1 MRPTRYLSGE
11 RVRPDLAPEHDLNI
25 FLELYLLERL
35 RRVVRRDLRVHNRQ
49 QDLAREIGISRGSLR
64 KFVEDL
70 SIPSH
75 PVQQRLRDWVESR
88 PPIWTPPGAVALVLL
103 VHDLPYETRGEA
115 RRRLAREL
123 AAIHGEAGREVARW
137 LVEETEP

>member
-11 RVRPDLAPEHDLNI
+11 RMRPDLAPEHDLNV
-25 FLELYLLERL
+25 FLELYLLERV
-35 RRVVRRDLRVHNRQ
+35 RRMVRRDLRVHNGQ

-64 KFVEDL
+64 KFIEDQ

-75 PVQQRLRDWVESR
+75 PVQQRLHDWVESR

-103 VHDLPYETRGEA
+103 VHDLPYQARGEA

-123 AAIHGEAGREVARW
+123 AAIHSEAGREVVRW
-137 LVEETEP
+137 LAEEIEP

>member
-25 FLELYLLERL
+25 FLELYLLERV
-35 RRVVRRDLRVHNRQ
+35 RRMVRRDLRVHNGQ

-64 KFVEDL
+64 KFIEDQ

-103 VHDLPYETRGEA
+103 VHDLPYQARGEA

-123 AAIHGEAGREVARW
+123 ATIHGEAGREVARW
-137 LVEETEP
+137 LAEEIEP

>member
-1 MRPTRYLSGE
+1 MRPTRYISSE
-11 RVRPDLAPEHDLNI
+11 RMRPDLAPEHDLNI
-25 FLELYLLERL
+25 FLDLYRLERIRQVL
-35 RRVVRRDLRVHNRQ
+35 RRDLRVHSRQ

-64 KFVEDL
+64 KFVDSQ

-75 PVQQRLRDWVESR
+75 QVQQRLQDWVDSR

-103 VHDLPYETRGEA
+103 VHDLPYQQRGEA

-123 AAIHGEAGREVARW
+123 AAIYAEGGREISAW
-137 LVEETEP
+137 LTEEMEP

>member
-25 FLELYLLERL
+25 FLELYLLERV
-35 RRVVRRDLRVHNRQ
+35 RRMVRRDLRVHNGQ

-64 KFVEDL
+64 KFIEDQ
-70 SIPSH
+70 SIP
-75 PVQQRLRDWVESR
+75 L
-88 PPIWTPPGAVALVLL
+88 PPRAAAAPGLGGEPPTHLDTPGAVALVLL
-103 VHDLPYETRGEA
+103 VHDLPYQARGEA

-137 LVEETEP
+137 LAEEIEP